1 MLLSCFHDQTKDHL
15 GHDQIAALEME
26 VQQALE
32 KFSSAYANADVTVLD
47 SMIAEEYL
55 HTNTNGGMV
64 SREQWLNWN
73 RSRAASLANEETKI
87 FDYRNEDVKVKILS
101 AEIAL
106 VSGINAFTRERD
118 GNRENVRIR
127 YSHVWV
133 KNAGVWQRQLF
144 HDSRISVE

>member
-1 MLLSCFHDQTKDHL
+1 MFISCSHDQMQDHL
-15 GHDQIAALEME
+15 GREQIVALEME
-26 VQQALE
+26 VQLALE
-32 KFSSAYANADVTVLD
+32 KFSTAYANADVTVLD

-87 FDYRNEDVKVKILS
+87 FDYRNEDVKIKILS

-106 VSGINAFTRERD
+106 VSGINAFARERD
-118 GNRENVRIR
+118 GTRENVRIR

-133 KNAGVWQRQLF
+133 KNEGVWQRQLF
-144 HDSRISVE
+144 HDSRINIE